1 MGLSGCCS
9 CVKYLMVLINILFWV
24 CMQADNKIYNKNKE
38 NDNRTS

>member
-24 CMQADNKIYNKNKE
+24 CMQADYNKNKE
-38 NDNRTS
+38 NNNRTS